1 MTDKDFVPFI
11 KNNKIERK
19 IKQIAKILDQKYDN
33 EEVCLVCVLKGA
45 VVFYSQL
52 LKHLK
57 NKNIEL
63 DFVEVK
69 SYCGT
74 SSTGKVKMV
83 KDATIEIKDKHLVLV
98 EDIIDTGLTAKFMC
112 EHFKKQSPKSILMCS
127 LLQKPEK
134 LSVKLDMET
143 LVAFNI
149 PNKFIIGYGL
159 DLDEKYR
166 NLKDILILKEK

>member
-1 MTDKDFVPFI
+1 MTEKDFVPFI
-11 KNNKIERK
+11 KNNRIKNK
-19 IKQIAKILDQKYDN
+19 TKQIAKILDQKYGD

-45 VVFYSQL
+45 FIFYSQL
-52 LKHLK
+52 LKSLK

-74 SSTGKVKMV
+74 SSTGDVKMV
-83 KDATIEIKDKHLVLV
+83 KDTTIEIKDKHLVLV
-98 EDIIDTGLTAKFMC
+98 EDIIDTGLTAKFMY
-112 EHFKKQSPKSILMCS
+112 EHFKKKNPKSILMCS

-134 LSVKLDMET
+134 LSVKLDMKT
-143 LVAFNI
+143 LVAFDI

-159 DLDEKYR
+159 DLNEKYR

>member
-11 KNNKIERK
+11 KSNKIERK
-19 IKQIAKILDQKYDN
+19 IKQIAKILDQKYGD

-69 SYCGT
+69 SYSGT

-112 EHFKKQSPKSILMCS
+112 EHFKKQNPKSILMCS

-134 LSVKLDMET
+134 LSVELDMET

>member
-19 IKQIAKILDQKYDN
+19 IKQIAKILDQKYGN

-83 KDATIEIKDKHLVLV
+83 KDVTIEIKDKHLVLV

-112 EHFKKQSPKSILMCS
+112 EHFKKQNPKSILMCS

>member
-19 IKQIAKILDQKYDN
+19 IKQIAKILDQKYGN

-112 EHFKKQSPKSILMCS
+112 EHFKKQNPKSILMCS